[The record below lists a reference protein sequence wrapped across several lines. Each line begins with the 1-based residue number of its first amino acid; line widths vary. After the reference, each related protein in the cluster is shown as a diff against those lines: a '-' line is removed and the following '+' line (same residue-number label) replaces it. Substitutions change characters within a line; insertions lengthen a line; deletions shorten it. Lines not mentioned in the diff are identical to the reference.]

1 MFLLTLLLRA
11 SSFRRRKVVM
21 HYVYPV
27 GFDAGNSET
36 TTAVY
41 TPEGQLETLTLP
53 SYAGRGSFNDLRR
66 FRKMRSAQVGNVLQP
81 EEYVLHSPAIDQ
93 AEYFVGQ
100 LALAQSRF
108 ATSARGDINRY
119 WSPLMLLLLLTVLG
133 ALVPDAE
140 FEVSVVTGV
149 PIETY
154 SDQNRRKM
162 RAALEGEHQFT
173 LNGRPRRAIVHIA
186 KVIMEGAGAM
196 IASGEDRSIR
206 QAVIDIGGRTTDLY
220 TADGQMPL
228 ISRCK
233 GAALGVELVGDLV
246 NQTFQDRHGRVL
258 TPQET
263 REIVRAAGGSAPSY
277 PSLYANG
284 QEVSQIDLR
293 RWTEGALRS
302 VGRDITTFV
311 SQTWASGEHGA
322 VGTDLARVLLVGG
335 GAYSFYPDIA
345 QLFPHVAV
353 PPQPELANA
362 LGYAAMAHHLQS
374 RGESQ

>member
-1 MFLLTLLLRA
+1 MLLNLYQAGL
-11 SSFRRRKVVM
+11 
-21 HYVYPV
+21 
-27 GFDAGNSET
+27 DAGNSET
-36 TTAVY
+36 TGAVF
-41 TPEGQLETLTLP
+41 TREGQLATLTIP

-66 FRKMRSAQVGNVLQP
+66 FRQMRSAQVGNVLQP
-81 EEYVLHSPAIDQ
+81 EEYVLHCLAIDR
-93 AEYFVGQ
+93 AEYFVGR
-100 LALAQSRF
+100 LALTQSRF

-133 ALVPDAE
+133 ALIPDAE
-140 FEVSVVTGV
+140 FEVSVVTV
-149 PIETY
+149 FPIETY
-154 SDQNRRKM
+154 SDQNRRKV
-162 RAALEGEHQFT
+162 RTALEGEHQFT

-233 GAALGVELVGDLV
+233 GTALGVELVGDLV

-263 REIVRAAGGSAPSY
+263 HEIVRAAGGSAPY

-293 RWTEGALRS
+293 RWTEGALGS
-302 VGRDITTFV
+302 IGRDITTFV

-322 VGTDLARVLLVGG
+322 VGTDLAKVLLVGG
-335 GAYSFYPDIA
+335 GAYSFYPAIA
-345 QLFPHVAV
+345 QLFPRVVV

-362 LGYAAMAHHLQS
+362 LGYAALAQHMGS
-374 RGESQ
+374 